1 MVKDIRTHILS
12 SEGWQANCCYLRTPS
27 ILNLLNLYI
36 RLRMLNLFQA
46 AIDIMEK
53 ENAFLVDRPPSIA
66 VGEIGSGGMR
76 LVLMG
81 QGERFRKLRK

>member
-1 MVKDIRTHILS
+1 
-12 SEGWQANCCYLRTPS
+12 
-27 ILNLLNLYI
+27 
-36 RLRMLNLFQA
+36 MLNLFQA